1 MKNTYYFTYGSD
13 GLPYKGGWTE
23 VIAESFNKAVEL
35 FNLAHPR
42 KSGLV
47 NCAGIY
53 TEAEFQQTQMFKTG
67 KNFGVGCRE
76 IIDIILPEGKSK

>member
-1 MKNTYYFTYGSD
+1 MKNKYYFTYGSE
-13 GLPYKGGWTE
+13 GQVYKGGWTV

-35 FNLAHPR
+35 FNQAHPR

-53 TEAEFQQTQMFKTG
+53 TETEFQQTQMFKTG
-67 KNFGVGCRE
+67 KNYGMGCHE
-76 IIDIILPEGKSK
+76 IIDLIPQRS